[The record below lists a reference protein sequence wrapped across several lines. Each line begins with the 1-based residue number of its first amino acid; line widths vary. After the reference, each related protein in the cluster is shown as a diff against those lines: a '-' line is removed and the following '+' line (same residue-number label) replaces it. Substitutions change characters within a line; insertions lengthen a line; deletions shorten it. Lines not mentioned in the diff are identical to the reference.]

1 MLALG
6 YALAVLIGLSLGT
19 MGGGGSIL
27 TVPIFVYVLGFAP
40 KQAIAMSFPVVGATS
55 LVGAMGHWRAGN
67 VDLRTAV
74 LFGLVTMAGAYA
86 GGFVAV
92 YLSGA
97 TQLVML
103 ALAMLGAAWSMARPR
118 REAVDARTGRRHPLI
133 LGAVGLAVGVL
144 TGIVGIGGGFL
155 YVPALVLLADVPMKR
170 AVGTSLIIIAMSC
183 TAGLASHL
191 RHATIPWAFVAGF
204 SLAAAAGILVGARLV
219 RHISATRLR
228 RAFAVFLVVMAT
240 LILWQNRGRF
250 ARAAGGEGVSGRAA
264 PGAESGARAD
274 VPTADG
280 GRRGRLARG
289 APPVKR

>member
-1 MLALG
+1 MIVLG

-40 KQAIAMSFPVVGATS
+40 KQAIAMSFPVVGGTS
-55 LVGAMGHWRAGN
+55 LVGALGHWRAGN

-86 GGFVAV
+86 GGFVAA

-103 ALAMLGAAWSMARPR
+103 ALAMLAAAWSMARPR
-118 REAVDARTGRRHPLI
+118 REAADAATGRRHPIL
-133 LGAVGLAVGVL
+133 LGAVAICVGLL

-155 YVPALVLLADVPMKR
+155 YVPALVLLADVPIKR

-183 TAGLASHL
+183 VAGLASHL
-191 RHATIPWAFVAGF
+191 RHETIPWVFVAGF

-219 RHISATRLR
+219 RHISPSGLR
-228 RAFAVFLVVMAT
+228 RAFAVFLVVMAA

-250 ARAAGGEGVSGRAA
+250 AAAAAADGGRSGHAA
-264 PGAESGARAD
+264 PGAG
-274 VPTADG
+274 TGQGDG
-280 GRRGRLARG
+280 IPAAGVATRRGG
-289 APPVKR
+289 PPPVKR

>member
-1 MLALG
+1 MVLG

-40 KQAIAMSFPVVGATS
+40 KQAIAMSFPVVGGTS
-55 LVGAMGHWRAGN
+55 LVGALGHWRAGN

-86 GGFVAV
+86 GGFVAA

-103 ALAMLGAAWSMARPR
+103 ALAMLAAAWSMARPG
-118 REAVDARTGRRHPLI
+118 REAADAATGGRRHPVL
-133 LGAVGLAVGVL
+133 LGAVAISVGLL

-155 YVPALVLLADVPMKR
+155 YVPALVLLADVPIKR

-183 TAGLASHL
+183 VAGLASHL
-191 RHATIPWAFVAGF
+191 RHETIPWVFVAGF

-219 RHISATRLR
+219 RHISPSGLR
-228 RAFAVFLVVMAT
+228 RAFAVFLVVMAA

-250 ARAAGGEGVSGRAA
+250 VPAATGDERGSGS
-264 PGAESGARAD
+264 PF
-274 VPTADG
+274 
-280 GRRGRLARG
+280 
-289 APPVKR
+289 

>member
-1 MLALG
+1 MIVLG

-40 KQAIAMSFPVVGATS
+40 KQAIAMSFPVVGGTS
-55 LVGAMGHWRAGN
+55 LVGALGHWRAGN

-86 GGFVAV
+86 GGFVAA

-103 ALAMLGAAWSMARPR
+103 ALAMLAAAWSMARPR
-118 REAVDARTGRRHPLI
+118 REAANAATGRRHPIL
-133 LGAVGLAVGVL
+133 LGAVAITVGLL

-155 YVPALVLLADVPMKR
+155 YVPALVLLADVPIKR

-183 TAGLASHL
+183 VAGLASHL
-191 RHATIPWAFVAGF
+191 RHETIPWVFVAGF

-219 RHISATRLR
+219 RHISPSGLR
-228 RAFAVFLVVMAT
+228 RAFAVFLVVMAA

-250 ARAAGGEGVSGRAA
+250 AAAATGGEGRSGHAA
-264 PGAESGARAD
+264 PGAG
-274 VPTADG
+274 TGHGDG
-280 GRRGRLARG
+280 IPAAGVATRRGG
-289 APPVKR
+289 PPQ